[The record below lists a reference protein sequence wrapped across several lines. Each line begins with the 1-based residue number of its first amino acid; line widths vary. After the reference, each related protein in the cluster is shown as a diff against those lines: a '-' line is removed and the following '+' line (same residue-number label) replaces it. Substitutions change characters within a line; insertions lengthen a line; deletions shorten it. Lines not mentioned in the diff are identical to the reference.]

1 MSDDIKKKWKIK
13 IWSKFDV
20 ELGVELELEA
30 TEKEMQEI
38 TISDKFRMTYELS
51 NT

>member
-1 MSDDIKKKWKIK
+1 MNNDVKKKWKVK

-20 ELGVELELEA
+20 ELGIEVEIEA

-38 TISDKFRMTYELS
+38 KISDKFRMTYELS
-51 NT
+51 DT

>member
-1 MSDDIKKKWKIK
+1 MKKKWKIK

-20 ELGVELELEA
+20 ELGIEVEVEA

-38 TISDKFRMTYELS
+38 KISDKFRRTYELS
-51 NT
+51 DT

>member
-1 MSDDIKKKWKIK
+1 MSDDIKKKWKVK

-20 ELGVELELEA
+20 QLGIELELEA

-38 TISDKFRMTYELS
+38 KISDKFRMTYEPS

>member
-1 MSDDIKKKWKIK
+1 MKKKWKVK

-20 ELGVELELEA
+20 ELGIEVEIEA

-38 TISDKFRMTYELS
+38 KISDKFRMTYELS
-51 NT
+51 DT

>member
-1 MSDDIKKKWKIK
+1 MKKKWKVK

-20 ELGVELELEA
+20 ELGIEVEVEA

-38 TISDKFRMTYELS
+38 KISDKFRMTYELS
-51 NT
+51 DT

>member
-1 MSDDIKKKWKIK
+1 MKKKWKVK

-20 ELGVELELEA
+20 ELGIEVEVEA

-38 TISDKFRMTYELS
+38 KISDKFRMTYELS